1 MSVTL
6 LYRIASVLLILF
18 AAGHTIGFLK
28 FKPPTAEG
36 LAVHDAMNNV
46 HFQVRGKGYSY
57 GGFYVGFGLFNSVYL
72 LFSALLAWHLG
83 SLAARNP
90 QAIGVMGWGL
100 CLVMVASLVLC
111 WAYFNA
117 VAVAFSAALA
127 ACLGWAAWLVTR
139 LGAVGASALR

>member
-1 MSVTL
+1 VNATL

-36 LAVHDAMNNV
+36 LAVRDAMNQV
-46 HFQVRGKGYSY
+46 HFVRGKNYSY

-83 SLAARNP
+83 SLPARNP
-90 QAIGVMGWGL
+90 QAIGPVSWAF

-117 VAVAFSAALA
+117 VATTFSAVLA
-127 ACLGWAAWLVTR
+127 ICLGWAAWAVTR
-139 LGAVGASALR
+139 AGAAGASVLR